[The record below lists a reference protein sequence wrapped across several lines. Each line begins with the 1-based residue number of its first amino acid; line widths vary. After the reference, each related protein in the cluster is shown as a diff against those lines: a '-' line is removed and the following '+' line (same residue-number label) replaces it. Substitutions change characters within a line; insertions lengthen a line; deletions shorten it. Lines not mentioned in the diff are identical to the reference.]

1 MSNVYDHWE
10 RLVGAV
16 IRREEL
22 WRMFHDQS
30 PSVSSIPS
38 DCSLDSQVLGVP
50 FDFSS
55 PRSSSSYQQL
65 PPLAVENLQK
75 KETSAEKEVS
85 KLVFVQGFSFAFDLE
100 DMLRSTAQFLGKGT
114 FGSAYM
120 AAMANGITV
129 VLKTLNVYNISEKK
143 FRQQMLVIG
152 NVRHANVRALK
163 AYYFSKDEKLMVY
176 DHYSNGS
183 VSAILYGK
191 KVKNRAPL
199 DWETRL
205 RIALGA
211 AKGIAHIHKQSSG
224 KLVHGNIKS
233 SNIFL
238 NSQQYGCVSDLGLA
252 SMIQLPV
259 MRTAGH
265 HAPEVKNTRNV
276 SQASDVYSF
285 GILVLELLTRK
296 SPLHAIGDN
305 EVLDLVK
312 LVNSLNGKE
321 RTADVFDVE
330 ISRNHNK
337 EQRVKMLEIAMSCVA
352 KNPSK
357 RPKMDQVVKMM
368 EVIWKMMEDI
378 TKSYER
384 NQLQPKL
391 VFNEGR
397 NLDFGLEDLLRASAE
412 VLGKG
417 TFGTS
422 YEATLDNGI
431 TIVVKTLKDV
441 IVTSK
446 EFQQQMEVIG
456 RMKNESVA
464 TLMAY
469 YYSRDYKLVV
479 YDYYGAGS
487 VSSMLH
493 GQFGKSKITL
503 DWETRLRIAVGAA
516 RGIAHIHTQLGQN
529 IVHGNVKASN
539 IFLTAQGYGCVS
551 DVGLATLVSTTSV
564 LHSRSSGYRAP
575 EVVDTKKLSQASDV
589 YSFGV
594 VLLELLTGKPTI
606 LSEDNKKASQL
617 VRWVASVVSEEWTVE
632 MFDIELLRYQNIEEA
647 MVEVL
652 QIAMDCVKSVPKHR
666 PKMSEVVRMLEDI
679 SGRNSTAKD

>member
-1 MSNVYDHWE
+1 MSNVYDQWE

-38 DCSLDSQVLGVP
+38 DCSLDSQVLDVP

-65 PPLAVENLQK
+65 PPSAVENLQK
-75 KETSAEKEVS
+75 KEKSAEKEVS
-85 KLVFVQGFSFAFDLE
+85 KLKLVIKVEVHDEKEKRKAMKAVSRLGGIESLAI
-100 DMLRSTAQFLGKGT
+100 DMKEKKL
-114 FGSAYM
+114 
-120 AAMANGITV
+120 TV
-129 VLKTLNVYNISEKK
+129 VGGVDPVQVVSKLSKSWYTEILTVGPAKEPEKK
-143 FRQQMLVIG
+143 
-152 NVRHANVRALK
+152 K
-163 AYYFSKDEKLMVY
+163 EE
-176 DHYSNGS
+176 
-183 VSAILYGK
+183 GK
-191 KVKNRAPL
+191 KDDAKKGKNGKNRAPL

-224 KLVHGNIKS
+224 KLVRGNIKS

-265 HAPEVKNTRNV
+265 HAPEVKNTRNL

-296 SPLHAIGDN
+296 SPLHASGDN

-431 TIVVKTLKDV
+431 TIVVKILKDV

-446 EFQQQMEVIG
+446 EFQQQMEVIR

-469 YYSRDYKLVV
+469 YYSSDYKLVV
-479 YDYYGAGS
+479 YDYMVRGVYLPCYM
-487 VSSMLH
+487 VR
-493 GQFGKSKITL
+493 QFGKSKISL

-529 IVHGNVKASN
+529 IVHGNVKGSN
-539 IFLTAQGYGCVS
+539 IFLSAQGYGCVS

-564 LHSRSSGYRAP
+564 LHSRSSGYRAS

-617 VRWVASVVSEEWTVE
+617 VRWVASVVREEWTVE
-632 MFDIELLRYQNIEEA
+632 VFDIELLKYQNIEEA

-652 QIAMDCVKSVPKHR
+652 QIATDCVKSVPKHR

>member
-38 DCSLDSQVLGVP
+38 DCSLDSQVLDVP

-65 PPLAVENLQK
+65 PPSAVENLQK
-75 KETSAEKEVS
+75 KEKSAEKEVS
-85 KLVFVQGFSFAFDLE
+85 KLKLVIKVEVHDEKEKRKAMKAVSRLGGIESLAI
-100 DMLRSTAQFLGKGT
+100 DMKEKKL
-114 FGSAYM
+114 
-120 AAMANGITV
+120 TV
-129 VLKTLNVYNISEKK
+129 VGGFDPVQVVSKLSKSWYTEILTVGPAKEPEKK
-143 FRQQMLVIG
+143 
-152 NVRHANVRALK
+152 K
-163 AYYFSKDEKLMVY
+163 EE
-176 DHYSNGS
+176 
-183 VSAILYGK
+183 GK
-191 KVKNRAPL
+191 KDDANKGKNGKNRAPL

-330 ISRNHNK
+330 ISRNRNK

-493 GQFGKSKITL
+493 GQFGKGKISL

-516 RGIAHIHTQLGQN
+516 RGIAHIHSQVGQN
-529 IVHGNVKASN
+529 LVHGNVKTSKY
-539 IFLTAQGYGCVS
+539 FLTAQGYGCVS

-594 VLLELLTGKPTI
+594 VLLELHTGKPTI
-606 LSEDNKKASQL
+606 LYEDNEKASQL
-617 VRWVASVVSEEWTVE
+617 VRWVASVVREDWTAEV
-632 MFDIELLRYQNIEEA
+632 FDIELLRYQNIEKA

-652 QIAMDCVKSVPKHR
+652 QIALYCVESVPKHR
-666 PKMSEVVRMLEDI
+666 PKMSEVVSMLEDI
-679 SGRNSTAKD
+679 SRRNSAA

>member
-30 PSVSSIPS
+30 PSVSSMPS
-38 DCSLDSQVLGVP
+38 DCSLDSQVLDVP

-65 PPLAVENLQK
+65 PPSAVENLQK

-120 AAMANGITV
+120 AAMDNGITV

-143 FRQQMLVIG
+143 FRKQMEVIG
-152 NVRHANVRALK
+152 NVRHENVCALK

-183 VSAILYGK
+183 
-191 KVKNRAPL
+191 
-199 DWETRL
+199 
-205 RIALGA
+205 
-211 AKGIAHIHKQSSG
+211 
-224 KLVHGNIKS
+224 
-233 SNIFL
+233 
-238 NSQQYGCVSDLGLA
+238 YGCVSDLGLA

-330 ISRNHNK
+330 ISRNSNK
-337 EQRVKMLEIAMSCVA
+337 KQRAKMLEIAMSCVA
-352 KNPSK
+352 KNPRK
-357 RPKMDQVVKMM
+357 RPKMDLVVKT
-368 EVIWKMMEDI
+368 MEDI
-378 TKSYER
+378 TR

-397 NLDFGLEDLLRASAE
+397 NLFFGLEDLLRASAE

-431 TIVVKTLKDV
+431 TIVVKRLKDV

-469 YYSRDYKLVV
+469 YYSRDEKFVV
-479 YDYYGAGS
+479 YDYDGAGS

-493 GQFGKSKITL
+493 GQFGKSDISL
-503 DWETRLRIAVGAA
+503 DWETRLRIALGAA
-516 RGIAHIHTQLGQN
+516 RGIAHIHTLGQN
-529 IVHGNVKASN
+529 LVHGNVKTSN
-539 IFLTAQGYGCVS
+539 IFLTARGYGCVS
-551 DVGLATLVSTTSV
+551 DVGLATLVSTTSL
-564 LHSRSSGYRAP
+564 LHSGSSGYRAP
-575 EVVDTKKLSQASDV
+575 EVTDTKKLSHASDV

-606 LSEDNKKASQL
+606 LSEANEKASQL
-617 VRWVASVVSEEWTVE
+617 VRWVASVVREEWTVE
-632 MFDIELLRYQNIEEA
+632 VFDIELLRYQNIEEA

-679 SGRNSTAKD
+679 SGRNSTAKG